1 MTSFDVF
8 WSRYDDKF
16 SCIIGYL
23 NYNNYWT
30 FEYDKEGVEVA
41 KKLGFTMFPEFPN
54 IDGIYNSE
62 KLFSTFDLRI
72 RRISQNISEEEKI
85 ELLAETKGLLQTDNI
100 FIQRTT
106 DLVKGR

>member
-1 MTSFDVF
+1 MASFDIL

-23 NYNNYWT
+23 SYNKNWT

-54 IDGIYNSE
+54 ADDTYNSE

-72 RRISQNISEEEKI
+72 RRTSKNISEEEKI
-85 ELLAETKGLLQTDNI
+85 ELLTKTKGILQTDNI
-100 FIQRTT
+100 SIQRTMN
-106 DLVKGR
+106 LVKGR